1 MTTTEAPAPP
11 DVRLPATTAR
21 TRHTLGRVL
30 ATLARSVAI
39 FVPVFLVA
47 TFVTFA
53 LRSLSGLSP
62 ARIQLGEEATPE
74 AVARV
79 EAHWGLNRPFLVQ
92 YADWFG
98 DVLHGQLGA
107 SWTNGAD
114 ISTLIGLGLGVSLS
128 VATFALLIGVVAG
141 FALGTV
147 AALRRTTWVD
157 RAITGFVTVIS
168 VMPAFVVG
176 IVLVAVFAVGLHLF
190 PSAGYVP
197 AEQGFGPWLAHITL
211 PAVAL
216 SFDVVADVARQL
228 RGSLIGAYR
237 ENYVTG
243 AVVRGLSPRR
253 IFFGHVLRNG
263 LGPALATL
271 GLKFPALVGASVVTE
286 WIFGL
291 QGFGRFANDS
301 AQAGDVPAV
310 QGVLVVSIV
319 LVVAFNLLVNLVL
332 ARVTPAA
339 QRGVTM
345 VRRVLSLA
353 TGRIALAVLAV
364 IAVLAL
370 FGPLLAPQN
379 PLATGDHPLA
389 AASGAHWLGTDYLGR
404 DVLSRL
410 LDGSRVSVL
419 GSLEVAFT
427 ALAIGAVPGILSVHL
442 GRVFEWV
449 TLRLAD
455 TLVALPFLLFA
466 VAVIA
471 LLGNGLSQAM
481 LVTGALVSPL
491 FYRVARAA
499 TLAVARSPYVEA
511 AIVSGASIGWVVRR
525 HVWAKVLPP
534 IAVALA
540 QTVGVGFV
548 IVSSLT
554 FLGIGVQP
562 PAPTWGGL
570 LASDLGYL
578 SHQPWAPLAPALLI
592 MVTVWACNLLA
603 DAIRDVSGEA
613 GRALVNTRKARANR
627 RREADPA
634 PAGGVR

>member
-1 MTTTEAPAPP
+1 MTTTEAPAAP
-11 DVRLPATTAR
+11 DIRLPAAAAR
-21 TRHTLGRVL
+21 TRNALGRVL
-30 ATLARSVAI
+30 TTLARTVAI

-79 EAHWGLNRPFLVQ
+79 EAHWGLDRPFLVQ
-92 YADWFG
+92 YGDWFG
-98 DVLHGQLGA
+98 GVLHGQLGT

-147 AALRRTTWVD
+147 AALRRTTWID
-157 RAITGFVTVIS
+157 RAITGFVTVVS

-176 IVLVAVFAVGLHLF
+176 IVLVAVFGVGLHLF

-197 AEQGFGPWLAHITL
+197 VAQGFGPWLAHITL
-211 PAVAL
+211 PAIAL

-228 RGSLIGAYR
+228 RTSLVAAYG

-319 LVVAFNLLVNLVL
+319 LVVAFNLIVNLVL

-339 QRGVTM
+339 QRGV
-345 VRRVLSLA
+345 
-353 TGRIALAVLAV
+353 
-364 IAVLAL
+364 
-370 FGPLLAPQN
+370 
-379 PLATGDHPLA
+379 
-389 AASGAHWLGTDYLGR
+389 
-404 DVLSRL
+404 
-410 LDGSRVSVL
+410 
-419 GSLEVAFT
+419 
-427 ALAIGAVPGILSVHL
+427 
-442 GRVFEWV
+442 
-449 TLRLAD
+449 
-455 TLVALPFLLFA
+455 
-466 VAVIA
+466 
-471 LLGNGLSQAM
+471 
-481 LVTGALVSPL
+481 
-491 FYRVARAA
+491 
-499 TLAVARSPYVEA
+499 
-511 AIVSGASIGWVVRR
+511 
-525 HVWAKVLPP
+525 
-534 IAVALA
+534 
-540 QTVGVGFV
+540 
-548 IVSSLT
+548 
-554 FLGIGVQP
+554 
-562 PAPTWGGL
+562 
-570 LASDLGYL
+570 
-578 SHQPWAPLAPALLI
+578 
-592 MVTVWACNLLA
+592 
-603 DAIRDVSGEA
+603 
-613 GRALVNTRKARANR
+613 
-627 RREADPA
+627 
-634 PAGGVR
+634 